1 MMPGHWLP
9 LRKNNLQRRLP
20 ANRRSVPTPFPL
32 QTDLNQSKIT
42 PPQQFTGRY
51 WAVPDVEYGENV

>member
-20 ANRRSVPTPFPL
+20 ANRRSEPTPFPL
-32 QTDLNQSKIT
+32 QTDLNQSKI
-42 PPQQFTGRY
+42 PP
-51 WAVPDVEYGENV
+51 ANNSPDGIGLRESDLFWY